1 MRFLIAAIPSL
12 LAIYFFFKYQTYY
25 ADFLGNWVFILFF
38 LLFVG
43 LSTLASAKFFKK
55 KEISFLWIFVFAFLL
70 SIIFSTYKF
79 IEYDYSKLEGFS
91 IIKQNNTVILHEGE
105 IPENSEILYEEGELI
120 SNTSKVLEYLPEQTH
135 EAFKKINPSAIFV
148 VAGKILLMYPALALL
163 VIIFGGI
170 GVFFTKKIHAALAIG
185 MLFYSLLAFFL
196 SQTGFFTKE
205 IVLGTVV
212 ALTLFSIPKSKKLLP
227 ELLQLKV
234 NKWLIGITASL
245 LALLLIDSLK
255 TIPLGWDDLNAYA
268 RNAKVLADLSISP
281 HAIGSFAWTN
291 LASINWLFTD
301 TFYGYALLS
310 LLAQIFAFATLQKI
324 LGRFQNC
331 KTSWLLSLLF
341 FTLPFVVYQQVLDL
355 KTDLPMFFAG
365 LIGIDLLLDY
375 FKSKKPKDLILATA
389 ILSFAFVIKIT
400 AIFLLIPIFILLLFT
415 NKKAPFIFA
424 GVSLLIFL
432 PWGIYNYYDTGVFS
446 VSHILFGG
454 NNNATQLVEEG
465 DYCDIRNASGDID
478 YTRFVDNEKSLQSFA
493 AFPIEVTYTRKI
505 DSPHVDF
512 SFIFLALLPFII
524 LFPEKTFLKNKELKV
539 IGALTLFYFLIWYT
553 LGKGVIW
560 YGIFLFIPLLIFIL
574 ELYKGN
580 FSKPGKIYLYSILG
594 LALICNLL
602 LRIDY
607 FAPPQQF
614 ANAIGALNKNETTD
628 YIFPGYRDV
637 VEIIQKEENPLV
649 YRVGTFIT
657 YFSEIEE
664 DSFSNDHL
672 LERWKCIQDA
682 DIEIM
687 KNQFISK
694 GFTHILMHENV
705 DKSTADQSY
714 KEAHS
719 KLKEFIKNSG
729 WEVLYNEHGLILV
742 KVPIYEEN

>member
-1 MRFLIAAIPSL
+1 MRFSIAAIPSL
-12 LAIYFFFKYQTYY
+12 LAIYFYFKYQTYY
-25 ADFLGNWVFILFF
+25 VEFLNNWIFVFFF
-38 LLFVG
+38 LLLVG
-43 LSTLASAKFFKK
+43 LSTFAAVKFFKK
-55 KEISFLWIFVFAFLL
+55 KEVSFLWIFVFAFLL

-79 IEYDYSKLEGFS
+79 IEYDYSKLDGYS
-91 IIKQNNTVILHEGE
+91 IVKENDSVVLIQGE
-105 IPENSEILYEEGELI
+105 APENTETIYKDGELI
-120 SNTSKVLEYLPEQTH
+120 SNTSKVLDYLPEQTH
-135 EAFKKINPSAIFV
+135 SAFEGISPSAIIIV
-148 VAGKILLMYPALALL
+148 SGKVLLLYIALSLL
-163 VIIFGGI
+163 IIVFTGI
-170 GVFFTKKIHAALAIG
+170 GVFYTKKIHAALAIG

-196 SQTGFFTKE
+196 SQFGFFTKE
-205 IVLGTVV
+205 IILGTVV
-212 ALTLFSIPKSKKLLP
+212 VLTLFSIPKSKKLLP
-227 ELLQLKV
+227 ELLQFKV
-234 NKWLIGITASL
+234 NKWLIGVTASL

-324 LGRFQNC
+324 LNRFQNSE
-331 KTSWLLSLLF
+331 TSWFLSLLF

-365 LIGIDLLLDY
+365 LIGIDILLDY

-424 GVSLLIFL
+424 GISLLIFL

-446 VSHILFGG
+446 VSHVLFGG

-478 YTRFVDNEKSLQSFA
+478 YTRFVDNEKGLKSFVS
-493 AFPIEVTYTRKI
+493 FPIEVTYTKKI

-524 LFPEKTFLKNKELKV
+524 LFPEKTFFKNKELR
-539 IGALTLFYFLIWYT
+539 IIAAITCFYFLIWYF

-560 YGIFLFIPLLIFIL
+560 YGIFLFIPALISIL
-574 ELYKGN
+574 ELYRGN
-580 FSKPGKIYLYSILG
+580 FSKPGKIYLYFILG

-602 LRIDY
+602 VRINY

-628 YIFPGYRDV
+628 YIFPGYRDI

-657 YFSEIEE
+657 YFTKIDE
-664 DSFSNDHL
+664 DRFSNDHL
-672 LERWKCIQDA
+672 LERWKCVQDA

-705 DKSTADQSY
+705 DESTADENY

-719 KLKEFIKNSG
+719 KLKEFLKNSG
-729 WEVLYNEHGLILV
+729 WEVLYNKHGLILV
-742 KVPIYEEN
+742 KVPTNEEN